1 MYLDKI
7 LALLERFVVAHEL
20 IAANSA
26 KTTLIEKVGDVVR
39 AEEKVIAVGDGGS
52 EKAVKGGAK
61 PKQEEDDLAD
71 DEPEEKPKTR
81 KPRQAKPKAEPEPD
95 LDKLREEIE
104 VMAKHIG
111 SGDSDD
117 CADELDDLLDEYDA
131 RSVKKLKDLQVQE
144 FHKEIKAIDTKL
156 LRFEISSMKAAL
168 KEAKATDALE
178 DLLEDYKVDNEK
190 ALTDEQ
196 VAGFHKELKAIVAKY
211 YDIEE

>member
-1 MYLDKI
+1 MLDKF

-20 IAANSA
+20 IAANSCNKKTSVGELTVDVTTTGVETVKKELDKALKEVEKA
-26 KTTLIEKVGDVVR
+26 KT
-39 AEEKVIAVGDGGS
+39 
-52 EKAVKGGAK
+52 K
-61 PKQEEDDLAD
+61 PEEDDLADD

-144 FHKEIKAIDTKL
+144 FHKE
-156 LRFEISSMKAAL
+156 
-168 KEAKATDALE
+168 
-178 DLLEDYKVDNEK
+178 
-190 ALTDEQ
+190 
-196 VAGFHKELKAIVAKY
+196 LKAIVAKY
-211 YDIEE
+211 YDIED

>member
-1 MYLDKI
+1 MLDKF
-7 LALLERFVVAHEL
+7 LALLERFVVAQEL

-26 KTTLIEKVGDVVR
+26 KTTLIDKVGAVVT
-39 AEEKVIAVGDGGS
+39 AIEAPVEKEQQKS
-52 EKAVKGGAK
+52 KAK
-61 PKQEEDDLAD
+61 PEEDDLALAEAGAID

-81 KPRQAKPKAEPEPD
+81 KARATKPKAEPEPD

-144 FHKEIKAIDTKL
+144 FHKE
-156 LRFEISSMKAAL
+156 
-168 KEAKATDALE
+168 
-178 DLLEDYKVDNEK
+178 
-190 ALTDEQ
+190 
-196 VAGFHKELKAIVAKY
+196 LKAIVAKY

>member
-1 MYLDKI
+1 MLDKF

-26 KTTLIEKVGDVVR
+26 KSDIEVDAAAVKQHIVDSLNKGAIGD
-39 AEEKVIAVGDGGS
+39 AI
-52 EKAVKGGAK
+52 KAVKGGDK
-61 PKQEEDDLAD
+61 PKQEEDDLENEEAA
-71 DEPEEKPKTR
+71 EIRKEIEREEKIKSRTER
-81 KPRQAKPKAEPEPD
+81 KPRATKPKAEPEPD

-144 FHKEIKAIDTKL
+144 FHKE
-156 LRFEISSMKAAL
+156 
-168 KEAKATDALE
+168 
-178 DLLEDYKVDNEK
+178 
-190 ALTDEQ
+190 
-196 VAGFHKELKAIVAKY
+196 LKAIVAKY

>member
-1 MYLDKI
+1 MLDKF

-26 KTTLIEKVGDVVR
+26 KQTLVEAVGNVVR
-39 AEEKVIAVGDGGS
+39 AEEKSA
-52 EKAVKGGAK
+52 AVKDEPTTVKAK
-61 PKQEEDDLAD
+61 PEEDDLAD

-81 KPRQAKPKAEPEPD
+81 KPRATKPKAEPEPD

-144 FHKEIKAIDTKL
+144 FHKE
-156 LRFEISSMKAAL
+156 
-168 KEAKATDALE
+168 
-178 DLLEDYKVDNEK
+178 
-190 ALTDEQ
+190 
-196 VAGFHKELKAIVAKY
+196 LKAIVAKY

>member
-1 MYLDKI
+1 MLDKF

-26 KTTLIEKVGDVVR
+26 NKTTLIEKVGDVVR
-39 AEEKVIAVGDGGS
+39 AEEKVIAGGDGGS

-71 DEPEEKPKTR
+71 DEATEEKPKTR
-81 KPRQAKPKAEPEPD
+81 KTRAAKPKAEPEPD

-117 CADELDDLLDEYDA
+117 CADELDDLLDEYDS

-144 FHKEIKAIDTKL
+144 FHKE
-156 LRFEISSMKAAL
+156 
-168 KEAKATDALE
+168 
-178 DLLEDYKVDNEK
+178 
-190 ALTDEQ
+190 
-196 VAGFHKELKAIVAKY
+196 LKAIVAKY

>member
-1 MYLDKI
+1 MLDKF
-7 LALLERFVVAHEL
+7 LVLLERFVVAHEL

-26 KTTLIEKVGDVVR
+26 KQTVTVTNTAEVIKQQIEDSVK
-39 AEEKVIAVGDGGS
+39 DGPIR
-52 EKAVKGGAK
+52 EAIKGGDK
-61 PKQEEDDLAD
+61 PKPEEDDLADD

-81 KPRQAKPKAEPEPD
+81 KPRATKPKAEPEPD

-144 FHKEIKAIDTKL
+144 FHKE
-156 LRFEISSMKAAL
+156 
-168 KEAKATDALE
+168 
-178 DLLEDYKVDNEK
+178 
-190 ALTDEQ
+190 
-196 VAGFHKELKAIVAKY
+196 LKAIVAKY

>member
-1 MYLDKI
+1 MMAYLETI
-7 LALLERFVVAHEL
+7 LKLIERFVVAHEL

-39 AEEKVIAVGDGGS
+39 AEEKVVAIKD
-52 EKAVKGGAK
+52 EPTTVKAK
-61 PKQEEDDLAD
+61 PEEDDLAD

-81 KPRQAKPKAEPEPD
+81 KPRTTKPKAEPEPD

-144 FHKEIKAIDTKL
+144 FHT
-156 LRFEISSMKAAL
+156 
-168 KEAKATDALE
+168 
-178 DLLEDYKVDNEK
+178 
-190 ALTDEQ
+190 
-196 VAGFHKELKAIVAKY
+196 ELKAIVAKY
-211 YDIEE
+211 YDIED

>member
-20 IAANSA
+20 IAANSGNKKTSVGELTVDVTATGVETVKKELDKALKEVEKA
-26 KTTLIEKVGDVVR
+26 KT
-39 AEEKVIAVGDGGS
+39 
-52 EKAVKGGAK
+52 K
-61 PKQEEDDLAD
+61 PDEDALADD
-71 DEPEEKPKTR
+71 DEPEEKPKAR
-81 KPRQAKPKAEPEPD
+81 KPRQAKQKAEPEPD

-144 FHKEIKAIDTKL
+144 FHKE
-156 LRFEISSMKAAL
+156 
-168 KEAKATDALE
+168 
-178 DLLEDYKVDNEK
+178 
-190 ALTDEQ
+190 
-196 VAGFHKELKAIVAKY
+196 LKAIVAKY

>member
-1 MYLDKI
+1 MLDKF

-20 IAANSA
+20 IAANYDKKEVVMTQDDYQA
-26 KTTLIEKVGDVVR
+26 ELKHERADEVLKTEPKTKVKP
-39 AEEKVIAVGDGGS
+39 EED
-52 EKAVKGGAK
+52 
-61 PKQEEDDLAD
+61 DDLAD
-71 DEPEEKPKTR
+71 DKPEEKPKTR
-81 KPRQAKPKAEPEPD
+81 KPRATKPKSEPEPD

-144 FHKEIKAIDTKL
+144 FHKE
-156 LRFEISSMKAAL
+156 
-168 KEAKATDALE
+168 
-178 DLLEDYKVDNEK
+178 
-190 ALTDEQ
+190 
-196 VAGFHKELKAIVAKY
+196 LKAIVAKY

>member
-1 MYLDKI
+1 MLYKF

-20 IAANSA
+20 IASNSA
-26 KTTLIEKVGDVVR
+26 KQPQKKKT
-39 AEEKVIAVGDGGS
+39 AEELLDIELDAHVAAGEALEQEAKNA
-52 EKAVKGGAK
+52 KKKAK
-61 PKQEEDDLAD
+61 PEEDDLAD
-71 DEPEEKPKTR
+71 DETEEKPKTR
-81 KPRQAKPKAEPEPD
+81 KPRATKPKAEPEPD

-144 FHKEIKAIDTKL
+144 FHKEL
-156 LRFEISSMKAAL
+156 
-168 KEAKATDALE
+168 
-178 DLLEDYKVDNEK
+178 N
-190 ALTDEQ
+190 
-196 VAGFHKELKAIVAKY
+196 AIVAKY

>member
-1 MYLDKI
+1 MLDKF

-20 IAANSA
+20 IA
-26 KTTLIEKVGDVVR
+26 KTQAERGVLIEGGFNAPL
-39 AEEKVIAVGDGGS
+39 AES
-52 EKAVKGGAK
+52 EPVKDEPTTVKA
-61 PKQEEDDLAD
+61 KQEEDDLENEEAA
-71 DEPEEKPKTR
+71 EIRKEIEREEKIKSRTER
-81 KPRQAKPKAEPEPD
+81 KPRTAKPKAEPEPD

-144 FHKEIKAIDTKL
+144 FHKE
-156 LRFEISSMKAAL
+156 
-168 KEAKATDALE
+168 
-178 DLLEDYKVDNEK
+178 
-190 ALTDEQ
+190 
-196 VAGFHKELKAIVAKY
+196 LKAIVAKY

>member
-1 MYLDKI
+1 MLYKF

-26 KTTLIEKVGDVVR
+26 KQSIEVD
-39 AEEKVIAVGDGGS
+39 AA
-52 EKAVKGGAK
+52 AVKQHIVDSVNKGAIGEAIKAFKGGDK
-61 PKQEEDDLAD
+61 PKPEEDDLAD

-81 KPRQAKPKAEPEPD
+81 KPRATKPKAEPEPD

-144 FHKEIKAIDTKL
+144 FHKE
-156 LRFEISSMKAAL
+156 
-168 KEAKATDALE
+168 
-178 DLLEDYKVDNEK
+178 
-190 ALTDEQ
+190 
-196 VAGFHKELKAIVAKY
+196 LKAIVAKY
-211 YDIEE
+211 YDIEDDN

>member
-1 MYLDKI
+1 MLDKF

-26 KTTLIEKVGDVVR
+26 KTTLIEKVGDVVH
-39 AEEKVIAVGDGGS
+39 AEEKVA
-52 EKAVKGGAK
+52 AVKDEPKAKAK
-61 PKQEEDDLAD
+61 PEEDDLAD

-81 KPRQAKPKAEPEPD
+81 KPRATKPKAEPEPD

-144 FHKEIKAIDTKL
+144 FHKE
-156 LRFEISSMKAAL
+156 
-168 KEAKATDALE
+168 
-178 DLLEDYKVDNEK
+178 
-190 ALTDEQ
+190 
-196 VAGFHKELKAIVAKY
+196 LKAIVAKY
-211 YDIEE
+211 YDIED

>member
-1 MYLDKI
+1 MLDKF

-26 KTTLIEKVGDVVR
+26 KTTLIEKVGDVVT
-39 AEEKVIAVGDGGS
+39 AIEAPVEK
-52 EKAVKGGAK
+52 EQPKAK
-61 PKQEEDDLAD
+61 PEEDDLEDDLED

-81 KPRQAKPKAEPEPD
+81 KPRATKPKAEPEPD

-111 SGDSDD
+111 SCDSDD
-117 CADELDDLLDEYDA
+117 CADELDDLLGEYDV

-144 FHKEIKAIDTKL
+144 FHKE
-156 LRFEISSMKAAL
+156 
-168 KEAKATDALE
+168 
-178 DLLEDYKVDNEK
+178 
-190 ALTDEQ
+190 
-196 VAGFHKELKAIVAKY
+196 LKAIVAKY

>member
-1 MYLDKI
+1 MLEKF
-7 LALLERFVVAHEL
+7 LVLLERFVVAHEL
-20 IAANSA
+20 IAANSEVNA
-26 KTTLIEKVGDVVR
+26 INAATENYARSLDKELPVEGEDVIDTPKLTVETVVTNPVTVR
-39 AEEKVIAVGDGGS
+39 
-52 EKAVKGGAK
+52 AK

-71 DEPEEKPKTR
+71 DEPEDKPKTR
-81 KPRQAKPKAEPEPD
+81 KPRATKPKAEPEPD

-144 FHKEIKAIDTKL
+144 FHKE
-156 LRFEISSMKAAL
+156 
-168 KEAKATDALE
+168 
-178 DLLEDYKVDNEK
+178 
-190 ALTDEQ
+190 
-196 VAGFHKELKAIVAKY
+196 LKAIVAKY

>member
-1 MYLDKI
+1 MLDKF

-20 IAANSA
+20 LAANSVKQPELTVGPISDETVAELERTSGKSTGGVLKAGDEPTTVKA
-26 KTTLIEKVGDVVR
+26 KT
-39 AEEKVIAVGDGGS
+39 
-52 EKAVKGGAK
+52 
-61 PKQEEDDLAD
+61 EDNDLAD
-71 DEPEEKPKTR
+71 DEQDEKPKR
-81 KPRQAKPKAEPEPD
+81 KPRATKPKAEPEPD

-144 FHKEIKAIDTKL
+144 FHKE
-156 LRFEISSMKAAL
+156 
-168 KEAKATDALE
+168 
-178 DLLEDYKVDNEK
+178 
-190 ALTDEQ
+190 
-196 VAGFHKELKAIVAKY
+196 LKAIVAKY

>member
-1 MYLDKI
+1 MLDKF
-7 LALLERFVVAHEL
+7 LALLERFVVALEL

-39 AEEKVIAVGDGGS
+39 AEEKVVVVVDGGS
-52 EKAVKGGAK
+52 EKAVKGGDK

-71 DEPEEKPKTR
+71 DEAQEEKPKR
-81 KPRQAKPKAEPEPD
+81 KPRATKPKAEPEPD

-144 FHKEIKAIDTKL
+144 FHKE
-156 LRFEISSMKAAL
+156 
-168 KEAKATDALE
+168 
-178 DLLEDYKVDNEK
+178 
-190 ALTDEQ
+190 
-196 VAGFHKELKAIVAKY
+196 LKAIVAKY

>member
-1 MYLDKI
+1 MLDKF

-39 AEEKVIAVGDGGS
+39 AEEKVVAVGDGGS
-52 EKAVKGGAK
+52 EKAVKGGDK

-81 KPRQAKPKAEPEPD
+81 KPRATKPKAEPEPD
-95 LDKLREEIE
+95 LDKLREEIS

-117 CADELDDLLDEYDA
+117 CADELDDLMDEYDV
-131 RSVKKLKDLQVQE
+131 RSVKKLGDLQVQE
-144 FHKEIKAIDTKL
+144 
-156 LRFEISSMKAAL
+156 
-168 KEAKATDALE
+168 
-178 DLLEDYKVDNEK
+178 
-190 ALTDEQ
+190 
-196 VAGFHKELKAIVAKY
+196 FHKELKAIVAKY

>member
-1 MYLDKI
+1 MLETIIK
-7 LALLERFVVAHEL
+7 LLERFVVAHEL

-39 AEEKVIAVGDGGS
+39 AEEKLVVETVSAGASKVYADG
-52 EKAVKGGAK
+52 VK
-61 PKQEEDDLAD
+61 PKPEEDDLAD

-81 KPRQAKPKAEPEPD
+81 KPRATKPKAEPEPD

-117 CADELDDLLDEYDA
+117 CADELDDLMDEYDV
-131 RSVKKLKDLQVQE
+131 RSVKKLGDLQVQE
-144 FHKEIKAIDTKL
+144 
-156 LRFEISSMKAAL
+156 
-168 KEAKATDALE
+168 
-178 DLLEDYKVDNEK
+178 
-190 ALTDEQ
+190 
-196 VAGFHKELKAIVAKY
+196 FHKELKAIVAKY

>member
-1 MYLDKI
+1 MLDKF

-20 IAANSA
+20 IAAKSVKQPAVDTVANNTTKPVEIKVEGEDVIDTKPA
-26 KTTLIEKVGDVVR
+26 K
-39 AEEKVIAVGDGGS
+39 
-52 EKAVKGGAK
+52 K
-61 PKQEEDDLAD
+61 PKQEEDDLADD

-81 KPRQAKPKAEPEPD
+81 KPRATKPKAEPEPD

-144 FHKEIKAIDTKL
+144 FHKE
-156 LRFEISSMKAAL
+156 
-168 KEAKATDALE
+168 
-178 DLLEDYKVDNEK
+178 
-190 ALTDEQ
+190 
-196 VAGFHKELKAIVAKY
+196 LKAIVAKY
-211 YDIEE
+211 YDIQED